1 MYEFPRV
8 RWIRSQD
15 FGPRSTETT
24 AEELGTGGGGGTRNG
39 RRRNERNE
47 SPGRDGSRPR
57 SATPRWPEG
66 RRREAETRRDEE
78 GGMPGLG
85 TLLGEGAA
93 SRRPGAGIGK
103 SERVLG
109 SAAAVGSGGW
119 GWGGRSVVCVGG
131 GGDADR
137 GEPVGAKPER
147 QSAVWARAVRRIGC
161 GRGGSGME

>member
-1 MYEFPRV
+1 MSTATAGAGTDLGATATGAERPRGARNGVTNDGELMYEFPRV

-24 AEELGTGGGGGTRNG
+24 AEELGTGGGVGTRNG

-109 SAAAVGSGGW
+109 
-119 GWGGRSVVCVGG
+119 
-131 GGDADR
+131 
-137 GEPVGAKPER
+137 
-147 QSAVWARAVRRIGC
+147 
-161 GRGGSGME
+161 